1 MPLSAFRM
9 TQGIDS
15 EVQWSS
21 STASSR
27 VMARW
32 AGTPEAQL
40 LLPSTGGGGRVWGG
54 GGGLCVSG
62 GSAPIA
68 LSWVRR
74 GSRQVSTMA
83 GPNAL

>member
-21 STASSR
+21 SATSSR

-54 GGGLCVSG
+54 RGVVCVWGVRAHSSEL
-62 GSAPIA
+62 GSTGFSPGVDDGWA
-68 LSWVRR
+68 
-74 GSRQVSTMA
+74 
-83 GPNAL
+83 

>member
-21 STASSR
+21 SAASSR

-54 GGGLCVSG
+54 EGGCVCLG
-62 GSAPIA
+62 GP
-68 LSWVRR
+68 R
-74 GSRQVSTMA
+74 
-83 GPNAL
+83 P